1 MGHPPTSR
9 RTVQNTCQ
17 SGFSMI
23 ELMTVLSIVAILLG
37 IAVPS
42 FASLIRDTKLVVATN
57 DFFSSINLARSE
69 AIQRGMRIDMVPL
82 DQSGDWAKGWTVLV
96 DENNNQKIDAAESVI
111 FSHGPVSPG
120 VKIDA
125 TLTDSPAQYL
135 AYNAAG
141 RSRTNASN
149 YRTQFGT
156 ITFEL
161 AGKAR
166 KIKLN
171 FLGRPRICNP
181 ENERHTC

>member
-1 MGHPPTSR
+1 MRNSPLAGISDE
-9 RTVQNTCQ
+9 N
-17 SGFSMI
+17 GFSMV
-23 ELMTVLSIVAILLG
+23 ELMTVLSILAILVG
-37 IAVPS
+37 IALPS
-42 FASLIRDTKLVVATN
+42 FAALIQDTKLAVATN
-57 DFFSSINLARSE
+57 DFFSSINLVRSE

-82 DQSGDWAKGWTVLV
+82 DQSGDWSKGWAVFA
-96 DENNNQKIDAAESVI
+96 DENHNQEVDGTEIVI
-111 FSHGPVSPG
+111 FSHGPVSSG
-120 VKIDA
+120 IRITAV
-125 TLTDSPAQYL
+125 LTDSSQQYL

-156 ITFEL
+156 FTFEL

-181 ENERHTC
+181 EIERHTC

>member
-1 MGHPPTSR
+1 MRDSVLSR
-9 RTVQNTCQ
+9 HNCDN
-17 SGFSMI
+17 GFSMI

-42 FASLIRDTKLVVATN
+42 FAALIRDTKLVAATN
-57 DFFSSINLARSE
+57 DFFSSINLVRAE

-82 DQSGDWAKGWTVLV
+82 DRSGDWAKGWAVFV
-96 DENNNQKIDAAESVI
+96 DENHNQEVDGTERVI
-111 FSHGPVSPG
+111 FSHGPVSSG
-120 VKIDA
+120 VRITA
-125 TLTDSPAQYL
+125 VLTDSSMQYL

-156 ITFEL
+156 FTFEIG
-161 AGKAR
+161 GKAR